1 MKNIIYTLA
10 LVLFVQCTLTI
21 ENCMSQWQ
29 PDVRLTNNT
38 QTSYTTFN
46 ARCIASSGDTLHV
59 VWRDYRDGQSEI
71 YYKRS
76 IDGGTSWGADTR
88 LTFGSITFNFYY
100 PSVTVSGSVV
110 HVIWDGNADSS
121 NTNYEIYYK
130 RSLDGGVNWS
140 PVSQLTTDAARSEGP
155 SIIASGSTVHAVW
168 SDNRFGNYEI
178 YYKRSI
184 DGGAGWGADTRLSNT
199 SGFSE
204 SPSVSVSGLLVN
216 VVWQDDSDGNYE
228 IYYKRST
235 DGGLSW
241 GADTRLTNNSSSSY
255 MPSVSVFGSNVNVVW
270 HDSRGVGY
278 YKIYYKR
285 STDAGISWGTDT
297 QLNDTSHHDSFYAG
311 VIASGAVV
319 HVVWCDQRDGNY
331 EIYYKRSTDVGISW
345 GADTRL
351 TNNFA
356 DSESPSVAVSG
367 SAVHVLWYDKR
378 DGNYEVYYKRNPTGN
393 SVGIININSEIP
405 GKFSLSQ
412 NYPNPFNPSTVIR
425 FGIPS
430 LEGHAKRGVGMVTL
444 KVYDIAGREVQTL
457 VNENL
462 QPGTYETTFDGSHLT
477 SGVYFYKLETNGIVE
492 TKKLMLLK

>member
-10 LVLFVQCTLTI
+10 LVLFVQCTLMI
-21 ENCMSQWQ
+21 ENCISQWQ
-29 PDVRLTNNT
+29 SDVRLTNNT
-38 QTSYTTFN
+38 QTSYTSFN
-46 ARCIASSGDTLHV
+46 ARCVASSGDTVHV

-76 IDGGTSWGADTR
+76 IDGGTSWGTDTR

-140 PVSQLTTDAARSEGP
+140 PVSQLTTNSARSETP
-155 SIIASGSTVHAVW
+155 SIIVSGSIVHAVW
-168 SDNRFGNYEI
+168 SDNRDGNYEI

-184 DGGAGWGADTRLSNT
+184 DGGASWGTDTRLSNT
-199 SGFSE
+199 SAFSE
-204 SPSVSVSGLLVN
+204 SPSVSVSGLFVN

-241 GADTRLTNNSSSSY
+241 GAESRLTNNSASSY
-255 MPSVSVFGSNVNVVW
+255 YPSVSVFGSNVNVVW
-270 HDSRGVGY
+270 QDNRDAGY
-278 YKIYYKR
+278 LKIYYKR
-285 STDAGISWGTDT
+285 STDSGISWGTDT
-297 QLNDTSHHDSFYAG
+297 RLNDTSHHDSFHSC
-311 VIASGAVV
+311 VSVSGAVV

-331 EIYYKRSTDVGISW
+331 EIYYKRSTDEGLSW

-356 DSESPSVAVSG
+356 SSEYPSIALSG
-367 SAVHVLWYDKR
+367 SVVHVLWTDKR

-412 NYPNPFNPSTVIR
+412 NYPNPFNPTTVIR

-430 LEGHAKRGVGMVTL
+430 LEGYAKRGVGMVTL

-462 QPGTYETTFDGSHLT
+462 QPGSYETTFDGSKLT
-477 SGVYFYKLETNGIVE
+477 SGVYFYKLETDGYSNV
-492 TKKLMLLK
+492 KKMIMLK